1 MSTLSFNIVCGT
13 VVVALD
19 LLGVFSLFVGSWGF
33 AYAVLAGFVAA
44 PFALMA
50 LGLLVDEE

>member
-1 MSTLSFNIVCGT
+1 